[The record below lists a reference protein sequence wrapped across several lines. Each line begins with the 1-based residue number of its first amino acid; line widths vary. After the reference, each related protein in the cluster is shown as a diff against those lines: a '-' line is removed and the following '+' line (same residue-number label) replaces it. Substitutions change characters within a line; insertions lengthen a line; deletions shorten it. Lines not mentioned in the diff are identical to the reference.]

1 MKNISLIMLCC
12 LAFSTANAQHLSPSV
27 IGSAGGSF
35 STANAII
42 DMTVGEVVIE
52 TFNNNTILSQGFHQG
67 IIKVETVVT
76 EITETVKVYPN
87 PTTSILT
94 IELESTGNAELILV
108 DVNGKIVLQD
118 RMVNQQQ
125 KELDLNQISQGNY
138 FLQLIKDNKKSVYQ
152 INKSK

>member
-1 MKNISLIMLCC
+1 MLCC

-27 IGSAGGSF
+27 IGGAGGSF

-138 FLQLIKDNKKSVYQ
+138 FLKLIKDNKKSVYQ